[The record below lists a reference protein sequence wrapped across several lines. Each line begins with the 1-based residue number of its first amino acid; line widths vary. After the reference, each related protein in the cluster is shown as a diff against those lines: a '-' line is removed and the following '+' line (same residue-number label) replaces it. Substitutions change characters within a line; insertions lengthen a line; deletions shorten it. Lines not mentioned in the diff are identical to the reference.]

1 MGSLQVCPPRLHI
14 QHPFHFSY
22 QGWATMSTRQ
32 RIRRALTAGLSIA
45 AAACGGSALQLNDVT
60 PESVPALES
69 ARAQNPADAATA
81 TRLGVGYFRAN
92 QLTEARA
99 ILDSLVSVDR
109 QNGIAAIYLGMTA
122 ESQGDFTAA
131 RASYSQFTAVAR
143 SNTLK
148 NTARQRLALV
158 DRRELEFGAR
168 QALAQEA
175 QLSESPPEPNTV
187 AVMPFSYSGSNE
199 EVRPLGRGLAQ
210 LLVTDLA
217 RSRQLRVLE
226 RERMQAMLD
235 EMQLSE
241 QGRAD
246 PQSALRSG
254 RMLAAG
260 RVVQGSL
267 TDTENALRADAS
279 VVDVS
284 TATIQPPASS
294 ALPMNRLFDMEKALA
309 IQLFNNMGIT
319 LTDAER
325 QAFNAR
331 PTQSLQA
338 FLAWSRGLEAQDG
351 GDFVG
356 AQDFF
361 NQAVRLDPGFTVAAQ
376 NSQQAGDLQQAST
389 QTVAEVDLTVT
400 ANVGQE
406 TGGAPSAQD
415 RQDALNSGSNGINPQ
430 NTPTTESTEN
440 RPAQPPADNRP
451 PGTVQPPGPATTPT
465 AVIRIIIPRP

>member
-1 MGSLQVCPPRLHI
+1 M
-14 QHPFHFSY
+14 
-22 QGWATMSTRQ
+22 TTRQ
-32 RIRRALTAGLSIA
+32 RIRRVLTAGVPIVA
-45 AAACGGSALQLNDVT
+45 VACGGGALQLNDVT
-60 PESVPALES
+60 PQSVPALEG
-69 ARAQNPADAATA
+69 ALAQHPADAATA

-122 ESQGDFTAA
+122 ESQGDFAAA
-131 RASYSQFTAVAR
+131 RTSYSQFVSVAR

-148 NTARQRLALV
+148 NSARQRLALV
-158 DRRELEFGAR
+158 GRRELEFGAR

-175 QLSESPPEPNTV
+175 QLSESTPELNTV
-187 AVMPFSYSGSNE
+187 AVMPFSYSGTNE

-246 PQSALRSG
+246 PQSAVRSG
-254 RMLAAG
+254 RLLAAG

-267 TDTENALRADAS
+267 TDSDDALRADAS
-279 VVDVS
+279 VVEVS
-284 TATIQPPASS
+284 TAAIQPPASS
-294 ALPMNRLFDMEKALA
+294 ALPINRLFDMEKALA
-309 IQLFNNMGIT
+309 IQLFNIMGIT

-325 QAFNAR
+325 QSFNAR

-338 FLAWSRGLEAQDG
+338 FLAWSRGLEAEDR

-361 NQAVRLDPGFTVAAQ
+361 NQAVRLDPGFAVAAQ
-376 NSQQAGDLQQAST
+376 SAQQAGDLQQASASS
-389 QTVAEVDLTVT
+389 VADVDLAVA

-406 TGGAPSAQD
+406 TGGAPSTQD
-415 RQDALNSGSNGINPQ
+415 RQDALNNGSNGINPQ
-430 NTPTTESTEN
+430 NTPTTETTQD
-440 RPAQPPADNRP
+440 RPSPPPTDSRP
-451 PGTVQPPGPATTPT
+451 PGTQQPPGPGTPT
-465 AVIRIIIPRP
+465 ATIRIIIPRP

>member
-1 MGSLQVCPPRLHI
+1 
-14 QHPFHFSY
+14 
-22 QGWATMSTRQ
+22 MSTRQ
-32 RIRRALTAGLSIA
+32 RILRALTAGLPIA
-45 AAACGGSALQLNDVT
+45 VAACGGGALQLSDVT
-60 PESVPALES
+60 PESVPALEG
-69 ARAQNPADAATA
+69 ALAQHPTDAATA

-109 QNGIAAIYLGMTA
+109 QNGIAAIFLGMTA

-131 RASYSQFTAVAR
+131 RTSYSQFVSVAR
-143 SNTLK
+143 SATLK
-148 NTARQRLALV
+148 NTARQRLVLV
-158 DRRELEFGAR
+158 GRRELEFGAR

-175 QLSESPPEPNTV
+175 QLSESTPEPNTV
-187 AVMPFSYSGSNE
+187 AVMPFSYSGTNE
-199 EVRPLGRGLAQ
+199 EVRPLARGLAQ

-235 EMQLSE
+235 EMRLSE
-241 QGRAD
+241 EGRAD
-246 PQSALRSG
+246 PQSAVRSG

-284 TATIQPPASS
+284 TAVVAPPASS
-294 ALPMNRLFDMEKALA
+294 ALPMDRLFDMEKALA

-319 LTDAER
+319 LTEAER

-338 FLAWSRGLEAQDG
+338 FLAWSRGLEAEDG
-351 GDFVG
+351 GDFVA

-361 NQAVRLDPGFTVAAQ
+361 NQAVRIDPGFTVAAQ
-376 NSQQAGDLQQAST
+376 SSQQAGDLQQASA
-389 QTVAEVDLTVT
+389 QSVADVDLSVT
-400 ANVGQE
+400 ANVGLE
-406 TGGAPSAQD
+406 TGATPST
-415 RQDALNSGSNGINPQ
+415 QDALTNGSNAINPQ
-430 NTPTTESTEN
+430 NTPTTETTQD
-440 RPAQPPADNRP
+440 RPAPPPADSRP
-451 PGTVQPPGPATTPT
+451 PGTQLPPGPGTPT
-465 AVIRIIIPRP
+465 ATIRIIIPRP

>member
-1 MGSLQVCPPRLHI
+1 M
-14 QHPFHFSY
+14 
-22 QGWATMSTRQ
+22 TSTRQ
-32 RIRRALTAGLSIA
+32 RIRRALTAGLPVV
-45 AAACGGSALQLNDVT
+45 AAACGGGALQLSDVT

-69 ARAQNPADAATA
+69 ARAQRPTDAPTA

-92 QLTEARA
+92 QLPEARSL
-99 ILDSLVSVDR
+99 LDSLVSVDR

-131 RASYSQFTAVAR
+131 RTSYTQFMSVAR
-143 SNTLK
+143 SNELK
-148 NTARQRLALV
+148 NAARQRLALV
-158 DRRELEFGAR
+158 GRRELEFSAR

-175 QLSESPPEPNTV
+175 QLSETPPEPNTV
-187 AVMPFSYSGSNE
+187 AVMPFSYTGTNE
-199 EVRPLGRGLAQ
+199 EIRPLGRGMAQ

-235 EMQLSE
+235 EMRLSE

-246 PQSALRSG
+246 PQSAVRSG
-254 RMLAAG
+254 RLLAAG

-267 TDTENALRADAS
+267 TDSDNALRADAS

-284 TATIQPPASS
+284 TSAVQDPASS
-294 ALPMNRLFDMEKALA
+294 ALPVNQLFDMEKALA
-309 IQLFNNMGIT
+309 SQLFDRMGIT

-338 FLAWSRGLEAQDG
+338 FLAWSRGLEAEDR
-351 GDFVG
+351 GDFAA
-356 AQDFF
+356 AQDFY
-361 NQAVRLDPGFTVAAQ
+361 NQAVRIDPGFTTAAQ
-376 NSQQAGDLQQAST
+376 NSQQAGDLQQAAS
-389 QTVAEVDLTVT
+389 QSVADVDVAVA

-406 TGGAPSAQD
+406 TGATPSMQD
-415 RQDALNSGSNGINPQ
+415 RQDALNNGANAINPQ
-430 NTPTTESTEN
+430 NTPTTESTQN
-440 RPAQPPADNRP
+440 SPAQPPADNRP
-451 PGTVQPPGPATTPT
+451 PGTQRPPGPGGPT
-465 AVIRIIIPRP
+465 ATIRIIIPRP